1 MLIEFGIIDYK
12 IIIPLIYPV
21 FYQIRR
27 LIHKDDEKALFEFFT
42 NFCGY
47 LFSGIVYLIIKYRM
61 KKLNNNNNET
71 INFKKDN
78 INNNMI
84 KAASEIELNNI
95 LTEINFRVVSTV
107 KFSENQLN
115 LEKKKIDK
123 INSKKQYIYILSLVL
138 IYLIPMFLDSYTLVN
153 NFDIGTS
160 SSISLFVSIFSN
172 IFLSRII
179 LGEKI
184 YTHQIFASM
193 IILISILIVIILFLI
208 KAIPIESKIGINIVL
223 ITIVSSFYSFFNIME
238 KRYYNKFVDSPYHLM
253 YAIGLFATILILIY
267 EIFTVIIV
275 GIDSNING
283 IFYQFYK
290 NCENFQFLYILIF
303 IADILTAFIWLWG
316 IQLTVYFFTPCH
328 FIISESIS
336 QIISFFINRTIFDYS
351 AGEQATIIIFF
362 ILIISA
368 TLIYNEIFIINICTL
383 SNNTKKNIY
392 LRQLKESEAILT
404 NEEAD
409 EPSEIGEPKDSN

>member
-12 IIIPLIYPV
+12 IIIPLIYPI

-47 LFSGIVYLIIKYRM
+47 LFSGIVYLIIKHRM
-61 KKLNNNNNET
+61 KKLNSKNIEK
-71 INFKKDN
+71 INSKNDN
-78 INNNMI
+78 D
-84 KAASEIELNNI
+84 KEDSRKELVNVV
-95 LTEINFRVVSTV
+95 TEKQFRLVSTI

-123 INSKKQYIYILSLVL
+123 INSKKQYIYVLSLVL
-138 IYLIPMFLDSYTLVN
+138 IYLFPMFLDSYTLVN

-172 IFLSRII
+172 IILSKII

-184 YTHQIFASM
+184 YSHQIFASM

-208 KAIPIESKIGINIVL
+208 KAIHIESNIGVNIAL
-223 ITIVSSFYSFFNIME
+223 ITFISSFYSLFNIME

-253 YAIGLFATILILIY
+253 YVIGLFATILILVY

-275 GIDSNING
+275 GIDSNLNG

-290 NCENFQFLYILIF
+290 NCERFQYLYILIF
-303 IADILTAFIWLWG
+303 ISDILTAFIWLWG

-336 QIISFFINRTIFDYS
+336 QIISFFINDTISEYS
-351 AGEQATIIIFF
+351 DGEQATIIIFF
-362 ILIISA
+362 FIIIFA
-368 TLIYNEIFIINICTL
+368 TFIYNEVLIINICSL
-383 SNNTKKNIY
+383 SNNTKKNIN
-392 LRQLKESEAILT
+392 LRQLRESESILT
-404 NEEAD
+404 NIDLD
-409 EPSEIGEPKDSN
+409 EPSEIGESRDSN

>member
-12 IIIPLIYPV
+12 IIIPLIYPI

-27 LIHKDDEKALFEFFT
+27 LIHKDEEKALFEFFT

-47 LFSGIVYLIIKYRM
+47 LFSGIVYLIIKHRM
-61 KKLNNNNNET
+61 KKLNSKNIEK
-71 INFKKDN
+71 INSKNDN
-78 INNNMI
+78 D
-84 KAASEIELNNI
+84 KEDSRKELVNVV
-95 LTEINFRVVSTV
+95 TEKQFRLVSTI

-123 INSKKQYIYILSLVL
+123 INSKKQYIYVLSLVL
-138 IYLIPMFLDSYTLVN
+138 IYLFPMFLDSYTLVN

-172 IFLSRII
+172 IILSKII

-184 YTHQIFASM
+184 YSHQIFASM

-208 KAIPIESKIGINIVL
+208 KAIHIESNIGVNIAL
-223 ITIVSSFYSFFNIME
+223 ITFISSFYSLFNIME

-253 YAIGLFATILILIY
+253 YVIGLFATILILVY

-275 GIDSNING
+275 GIDSNLNG

-290 NCENFQFLYILIF
+290 NCERFQYLYILIF
-303 IADILTAFIWLWG
+303 ISDILTAFIWLWG

-336 QIISFFINRTIFDYS
+336 QIISFFINDTISEYS
-351 AGEQATIIIFF
+351 DGEQATIIIFF
-362 ILIISA
+362 FIIIFA
-368 TLIYNEIFIINICTL
+368 TFIYNEVLIINICSL
-383 SNNTKKNIY
+383 SNNTKKNIN
-392 LRQLKESEAILT
+392 LRQLRESESILT
-404 NEEAD
+404 NIDLD
-409 EPSEIGEPKDSN
+409 EPSEIGESRDSN

>member
-47 LFSGIVYLIIKYRM
+47 LFSGIVYLIIKHRM
-61 KKLNNNNNET
+61 KKLNSKNIEK
-71 INFKKDN
+71 INSKNDN
-78 INNNMI
+78 D
-84 KAASEIELNNI
+84 KEDSGKELVNVV
-95 LTEINFRVVSTV
+95 TEKQFRLVSTI

-123 INSKKQYIYILSLVL
+123 INSKKQYIYVLSLVL
-138 IYLIPMFLDSYTLVN
+138 IYLFPMFLDSYTLVN

-172 IFLSRII
+172 IILSKII

-184 YTHQIFASM
+184 YSHQIFASM

-208 KAIPIESKIGINIVL
+208 KAIHIESNIGVNIAL
-223 ITIVSSFYSFFNIME
+223 ITFISSFYSLFNIME

-253 YAIGLFATILILIY
+253 YVIGLFATILILVY

-275 GIDSNING
+275 GIDSNLNG

-290 NCENFQFLYILIF
+290 NCERFQYLYILIF
-303 IADILTAFIWLWG
+303 ISDILTAFIWLWG

-336 QIISFFINRTIFDYS
+336 QIISFFINDTISEYS
-351 AGEQATIIIFF
+351 DGEQATIIIFF
-362 ILIISA
+362 FIIIFA
-368 TLIYNEIFIINICTL
+368 TLIYNEVLIINICSL
-383 SNNTKKNIY
+383 SNNTKKNIN
-392 LRQLKESEAILT
+392 LRQLRESESILT
-404 NEEAD
+404 NIDLD
-409 EPSEIGEPKDSN
+409 EPSEIGESKDSN

>member
-1 MLIEFGIIDYK
+1 MLIEFGIIDFK
-12 IIIPLIYPV
+12 IIIPLIYPI

-47 LFSGIVYLIIKYRM
+47 LFSGIVYLIIKHRM
-61 KKLNNNNNET
+61 KKLNSKNIEK
-71 INFKKDN
+71 INSKNDN
-78 INNNMI
+78 D
-84 KAASEIELNNI
+84 KEDSGKELVNVV
-95 LTEINFRVVSTV
+95 TEKQFRLVSTI

-123 INSKKQYIYILSLVL
+123 INSKKQYIYVLSLVL
-138 IYLIPMFLDSYTLVN
+138 IYLFPMFLDSYILVN

-172 IFLSRII
+172 IILSKII

-184 YTHQIFASM
+184 YSHQIFASM

-208 KAIPIESKIGINIVL
+208 KAIHIESNIGVNIAL
-223 ITIVSSFYSFFNIME
+223 ITLISSFYSLFNIME

-253 YAIGLFATILILIY
+253 YVIGLFATILILVY

-275 GIDSNING
+275 GIDSNLNG

-290 NCENFQFLYILIF
+290 NCERFQYLYILIF
-303 IADILTAFIWLWG
+303 ISDILTAFIWLWG

-336 QIISFFINRTIFDYS
+336 QIISFFINDTISEYS
-351 AGEQATIIIFF
+351 DGEQATIIIFF
-362 ILIISA
+362 FIIIFA
-368 TLIYNEIFIINICTL
+368 TLIYNEVLIINICSL
-383 SNNTKKNIY
+383 SNNTKKNIN
-392 LRQLKESEAILT
+392 LRQLRESESILT
-404 NEEAD
+404 NIDLD
-409 EPSEIGEPKDSN
+409 EPSEIGESRDSN

>member
-12 IIIPLIYPV
+12 IIIPLIYPI

-42 NFCGY
+42 KFCGY
-47 LFSGIVYLIIKYRM
+47 LFSGIVYLIIKHRM
-61 KKLNNNNNET
+61 KKLNSKNIEK
-71 INFKKDN
+71 INSKNDN
-78 INNNMI
+78 D
-84 KAASEIELNNI
+84 KEDSRKELVNVV
-95 LTEINFRVVSTV
+95 TEKQFRLVSTI

-123 INSKKQYIYILSLVL
+123 INSKKQYIYVLSLVL
-138 IYLIPMFLDSYTLVN
+138 IYLFPMFLDSYTLVN

-172 IFLSRII
+172 IILSKII

-184 YTHQIFASM
+184 YSHQIFASM

-208 KAIPIESKIGINIVL
+208 KAIHIESNIGVNIAL
-223 ITIVSSFYSFFNIME
+223 ITFISSFYSLFNIME

-253 YAIGLFATILILIY
+253 YVIGLFATILILVY

-275 GIDSNING
+275 GIDSNLNG

-290 NCENFQFLYILIF
+290 NCERFQYLYILIF
-303 IADILTAFIWLWG
+303 ISDILTAFIWLWG

-336 QIISFFINRTIFDYS
+336 QIISFFINDTISEYS
-351 AGEQATIIIFF
+351 DGEQATIIIFF
-362 ILIISA
+362 FIIIFA
-368 TLIYNEIFIINICTL
+368 TLIYNEVLIINICSL
-383 SNNTKKNIY
+383 SNNTKKNIN
-392 LRQLKESEAILT
+392 LRQLRESESILT
-404 NEEAD
+404 NIDLD
-409 EPSEIGEPKDSN
+409 EPSEIGESRDSN

>member
-12 IIIPLIYPV
+12 IIIPLIYPI

-47 LFSGIVYLIIKYRM
+47 LFSGIVYLIIKHRM
-61 KKLNNNNNET
+61 KKLNSKNIEK
-71 INFKKDN
+71 INSKNDN
-78 INNNMI
+78 D
-84 KAASEIELNNI
+84 KEDSGKELVNVV
-95 LTEINFRVVSTV
+95 TEKQFRLVSTI

-123 INSKKQYIYILSLVL
+123 INSKKQYIYVLSLVL
-138 IYLIPMFLDSYTLVN
+138 IYLFPMFLDSYTLVN

-172 IFLSRII
+172 IILSKII

-184 YTHQIFASM
+184 YSHQIFASM

-208 KAIPIESKIGINIVL
+208 KAIHIESNIEVNIAL
-223 ITIVSSFYSFFNIME
+223 ITFISSFYSLFNIME

-253 YAIGLFATILILIY
+253 YVIGLFATILILVY

-275 GIDSNING
+275 GIDSNLNG

-290 NCENFQFLYILIF
+290 NCERFQYLYILIF
-303 IADILTAFIWLWG
+303 ISDILTAFIWLWG

-336 QIISFFINRTIFDYS
+336 QIISFFINDTISEYS
-351 AGEQATIIIFF
+351 DGEQATIIIFF
-362 ILIISA
+362 FIIIFA
-368 TLIYNEIFIINICTL
+368 TLIYNEVLIINICSL
-383 SNNTKKNIY
+383 SNNTKKNIN
-392 LRQLKESEAILT
+392 LRQLRESESILT
-404 NEEAD
+404 NIDLD
-409 EPSEIGEPKDSN
+409 EPSEIGESKDSN

>member
-12 IIIPLIYPV
+12 IIIPLIYPI

-47 LFSGIVYLIIKYRM
+47 LFSGIVYLIIKHRM
-61 KKLNNNNNET
+61 KKLNSKNIEK
-71 INFKKDN
+71 INSKNDN
-78 INNNMI
+78 D
-84 KAASEIELNNI
+84 KEDSGKELVNVV
-95 LTEINFRVVSTV
+95 TEKQFRLVSTI

-123 INSKKQYIYILSLVL
+123 INSKKQYIYVLSLVL
-138 IYLIPMFLDSYTLVN
+138 IYLFPMFLDSYTLVN

-172 IFLSRII
+172 IILSKII

-184 YTHQIFASM
+184 YSHQIFASM

-208 KAIPIESKIGINIVL
+208 KAIHIESNIGVNIAL
-223 ITIVSSFYSFFNIME
+223 ITFISSFYSLFNIME

-253 YAIGLFATILILIY
+253 YVIGLFATILILVY

-275 GIDSNING
+275 GIDSNLNG

-290 NCENFQFLYILIF
+290 NCERFQYLYILIF
-303 IADILTAFIWLWG
+303 ISDILTAFIWLWG

-336 QIISFFINRTIFDYS
+336 QIISFFINDTISEYS
-351 AGEQATIIIFF
+351 DGEQATIIIFF
-362 ILIISA
+362 FIIIFA
-368 TLIYNEIFIINICTL
+368 TLIYNEVLIINICSL
-383 SNNTKKNIY
+383 SNNTKKNIN
-392 LRQLKESEAILT
+392 LRQLRESESILT
-404 NEEAD
+404 NIDLD
-409 EPSEIGEPKDSN
+409 EPSEIGESKDSN

>member
-12 IIIPLIYPV
+12 IIIPLIYPI

-47 LFSGIVYLIIKYRM
+47 LFSGIVYLIIKHRM
-61 KKLNNNNNET
+61 KKLNSKNIEK
-71 INFKKDN
+71 INIKNDN
-78 INNNMI
+78 D
-84 KAASEIELNNI
+84 KEDSGKELVNVV
-95 LTEINFRVVSTV
+95 TEKQFRLVSTI

-123 INSKKQYIYILSLVL
+123 INSKKQYIYVLSLVL
-138 IYLIPMFLDSYTLVN
+138 IYLFPMFLDSYTLVN
-153 NFDIGTS
+153 NFDMGTS

-172 IFLSRII
+172 IILSKII

-184 YTHQIFASM
+184 YSHQIFASM

-208 KAIPIESKIGINIVL
+208 KAIHIESNIGVNIAL
-223 ITIVSSFYSFFNIME
+223 ITFISSFYSLFNIME

-253 YAIGLFATILILIY
+253 YVIGLFATILILVY

-275 GIDSNING
+275 GIDSNLNG

-290 NCENFQFLYILIF
+290 NCERFQYLYILIF
-303 IADILTAFIWLWG
+303 ISDILTAFIWLWG

-336 QIISFFINRTIFDYS
+336 QIISFFINDTISEYS
-351 AGEQATIIIFF
+351 DGEQATIIIFF
-362 ILIISA
+362 FIIIFA
-368 TLIYNEIFIINICTL
+368 TLIYNEVLIINICSL
-383 SNNTKKNIY
+383 SNNTKKNIN
-392 LRQLKESEAILT
+392 LRQLRESESILT
-404 NEEAD
+404 NIDLD
-409 EPSEIGEPKDSN
+409 EPSEIGESRDSN

>member
-12 IIIPLIYPV
+12 IIIPLIYPI

-27 LIHKDDEKALFEFFT
+27 LIHKDEEKALFEFFT

-47 LFSGIVYLIIKYRM
+47 LFSGIVYLIIKHRM
-61 KKLNNNNNET
+61 KKLNSKNIEK
-71 INFKKDN
+71 INSKNDN
-78 INNNMI
+78 D
-84 KAASEIELNNI
+84 KEDSGKELVNVV
-95 LTEINFRVVSTV
+95 TEKQFRLVSTI

-123 INSKKQYIYILSLVL
+123 INSKKQYIYVLSLVL
-138 IYLIPMFLDSYTLVN
+138 IYLFPMFLDSYTLVN

-172 IFLSRII
+172 IILSKII

-184 YTHQIFASM
+184 YSHQIFASM

-208 KAIPIESKIGINIVL
+208 KAIHIESNIGVNIAL
-223 ITIVSSFYSFFNIME
+223 ITFISSFYSLFNIME

-253 YAIGLFATILILIY
+253 YVIGLFATILILVY

-275 GIDSNING
+275 GIDSNLNG

-290 NCENFQFLYILIF
+290 NCERFQYLYILIF
-303 IADILTAFIWLWG
+303 ISDILTAFIWLWG

-336 QIISFFINRTIFDYS
+336 QIISFFINDTISEYS
-351 AGEQATIIIFF
+351 DGEQATIIIFF
-362 ILIISA
+362 FIIIFA
-368 TLIYNEIFIINICTL
+368 TFIYNEVLIINICSL
-383 SNNTKKNIY
+383 SNNTKKNIN
-392 LRQLKESEAILT
+392 LRQLRESESILT
-404 NEEAD
+404 NIDLD
-409 EPSEIGEPKDSN
+409 EPSEIGESRDSN

>member
-12 IIIPLIYPV
+12 IIIPLIYPI

-27 LIHKDDEKALFEFFT
+27 LIHKDEEKALFEFFT

-47 LFSGIVYLIIKYRM
+47 LFSGIVYLIIKHRM
-61 KKLNNNNNET
+61 KKLNSKNIEK
-71 INFKKDN
+71 INSKNDN
-78 INNNMI
+78 D
-84 KAASEIELNNI
+84 KEDSGKELVNVV
-95 LTEINFRVVSTV
+95 TEKQFRLVSTI

-123 INSKKQYIYILSLVL
+123 INSKKQYIYVLSLVL
-138 IYLIPMFLDSYTLVN
+138 IYLFPMFLDSYTLVN

-172 IFLSRII
+172 IILSKII

-184 YTHQIFASM
+184 YSHQIFASM

-208 KAIPIESKIGINIVL
+208 KAIHIESNIGVNIAL
-223 ITIVSSFYSFFNIME
+223 ITFISSFYSLFNIME

-253 YAIGLFATILILIY
+253 YVIGLFATILILVY

-275 GIDSNING
+275 GIDSNLNG

-290 NCENFQFLYILIF
+290 NCERFQYLYILIF
-303 IADILTAFIWLWG
+303 ISDILTAFIWLWG

-336 QIISFFINRTIFDYS
+336 QIISFFINDTISEYS
-351 AGEQATIIIFF
+351 DGEQATIIIFF
-362 ILIISA
+362 FYYYFCNFNL
-368 TLIYNEIFIINICTL
+368 
-383 SNNTKKNIY
+383 
-392 LRQLKESEAILT
+392 Q
-404 NEEAD
+404 
-409 EPSEIGEPKDSN
+409 

>member
-12 IIIPLIYPV
+12 IIIPLIYPI
-21 FYQIRR
+21 FYQIRS

-47 LFSGIVYLIIKYRM
+47 LFSGIVYLIIKHRM
-61 KKLNNNNNET
+61 KKLNSKNIEK
-71 INFKKDN
+71 INIKNDN
-78 INNNMI
+78 D
-84 KAASEIELNNI
+84 KEDSGKELVNVV
-95 LTEINFRVVSTV
+95 TEKQFRLVSTI

-123 INSKKQYIYILSLVL
+123 INSKKQYIYVLSLVL
-138 IYLIPMFLDSYTLVN
+138 IYLFPMFLDSYTLVN

-172 IFLSRII
+172 IILSKII

-184 YTHQIFASM
+184 YSHQIFASM

-208 KAIPIESKIGINIVL
+208 KAIHIESNIGVNIAL
-223 ITIVSSFYSFFNIME
+223 ITFISSFYSLFNIME

-253 YAIGLFATILILIY
+253 YVIGLFATILILVY
-267 EIFTVIIV
+267 EIFTVLIV
-275 GIDSNING
+275 GIDSNLNG

-290 NCENFQFLYILIF
+290 NCERFQYLYILIF
-303 IADILTAFIWLWG
+303 ISDILTAFIWLWG

-336 QIISFFINRTIFDYS
+336 QIISFFINDTISEYS
-351 AGEQATIIIFF
+351 DGEQATIIIFF
-362 ILIISA
+362 IIIIFA
-368 TLIYNEIFIINICTL
+368 TLIYNEVLIINICSL
-383 SNNTKKNIY
+383 SNNTKKNIN
-392 LRQLKESEAILT
+392 LRQLRESESIL
-404 NEEAD
+404 
-409 EPSEIGEPKDSN
+409 IF

>member
-12 IIIPLIYPV
+12 IIIPLIYPI

-47 LFSGIVYLIIKYRM
+47 LFSGIVYLIIKHRM
-61 KKLNNNNNET
+61 KKLNSKNIEK
-71 INFKKDN
+71 INSKNDN
-78 INNNMI
+78 D
-84 KAASEIELNNI
+84 KEDSRKELVNVV
-95 LTEINFRVVSTV
+95 TEKQFRLVSTI

-123 INSKKQYIYILSLVL
+123 INSKKQYIYVLSLVL
-138 IYLIPMFLDSYTLVN
+138 IYLFPMFLDSYTLVN

-172 IFLSRII
+172 IILSKII

-184 YTHQIFASM
+184 YSHQIFASM

-208 KAIPIESKIGINIVL
+208 KAIHIESNIGVNIAL
-223 ITIVSSFYSFFNIME
+223 ITFISSFYSLFNIME

-253 YAIGLFATILILIY
+253 YVIGLFATILILVY

-275 GIDSNING
+275 GIDSNLNG

-290 NCENFQFLYILIF
+290 NCERFQYLYILIF
-303 IADILTAFIWLWG
+303 ISDILTAFIWLWG

-336 QIISFFINRTIFDYS
+336 QIISFFINDTISEYS
-351 AGEQATIIIFF
+351 DGEQATIIIFF
-362 ILIISA
+362 FIFIFA
-368 TLIYNEIFIINICTL
+368 TLIYNEVLIINICSL
-383 SNNTKKNIY
+383 SNNTKKNIN
-392 LRQLKESEAILT
+392 LRQLRESESILT
-404 NEEAD
+404 NIDLD
-409 EPSEIGEPKDSN
+409 EPSEIGESRDSN

>member
-12 IIIPLIYPV
+12 IIIPLIYPI

-27 LIHKDDEKALFEFFT
+27 LIHKDDEKALFEFLT

-47 LFSGIVYLIIKYRM
+47 LFSGIVYLIIKHRM
-61 KKLNNNNNET
+61 KKLNSKNIEK
-71 INFKKDN
+71 INSKNDN
-78 INNNMI
+78 D
-84 KAASEIELNNI
+84 KEDSGKELVNVV
-95 LTEINFRVVSTV
+95 TEKQFRLVSTI

-123 INSKKQYIYILSLVL
+123 INSKKQYIYVLSLVL
-138 IYLIPMFLDSYTLVN
+138 IYLFPMFLDSYTLVN

-172 IFLSRII
+172 IILSKII

-184 YTHQIFASM
+184 YSHQIFASM

-208 KAIPIESKIGINIVL
+208 KAIHIESNIGVNIAL
-223 ITIVSSFYSFFNIME
+223 ITFISSFYSLFNIME

-253 YAIGLFATILILIY
+253 YVIGLFATILILVY
-267 EIFTVIIV
+267 EIFTVLIV
-275 GIDSNING
+275 GIDSNLNG

-290 NCENFQFLYILIF
+290 NCERFQYLYILIF
-303 IADILTAFIWLWG
+303 ISDILTAFIWLWG

-336 QIISFFINRTIFDYS
+336 QIISFFINDTISEYS
-351 AGEQATIIIFF
+351 DGEQATIIIFF
-362 ILIISA
+362 FIIIFA
-368 TLIYNEIFIINICTL
+368 TLIYNEVLIINICSL
-383 SNNTKKNIY
+383 SNNTKKNIN
-392 LRQLKESEAILT
+392 LRQLRESESILT
-404 NEEAD
+404 NIDLD
-409 EPSEIGEPKDSN
+409 EPSEIGESRDSN

>member
-12 IIIPLIYPV
+12 IIIPLIYPI
-21 FYQIRR
+21 FYQIRS

-47 LFSGIVYLIIKYRM
+47 LFSGIVYLIIKHRM
-61 KKLNNNNNET
+61 KKLNSKNIEK
-71 INFKKDN
+71 INSKNDN
-78 INNNMI
+78 D
-84 KAASEIELNNI
+84 KEDSGKELVNVV
-95 LTEINFRVVSTV
+95 TEKQFRLVSTI

-123 INSKKQYIYILSLVL
+123 INSKKQYIYVLSLVL
-138 IYLIPMFLDSYTLVN
+138 IYLFPMFLDSYTLVN

-172 IFLSRII
+172 IILSKII

-184 YTHQIFASM
+184 YSHQIFASM

-208 KAIPIESKIGINIVL
+208 KAIHIESNIGVNIAL
-223 ITIVSSFYSFFNIME
+223 ITFISSFYSLFNIME

-253 YAIGLFATILILIY
+253 YVIGLFATILILVY
-267 EIFTVIIV
+267 EIFTVLIV
-275 GIDSNING
+275 GIDSNLNG

-290 NCENFQFLYILIF
+290 NCERFQYLYILIF
-303 IADILTAFIWLWG
+303 ISDILTAFIWLWG

-336 QIISFFINRTIFDYS
+336 QIISFFINDTISEYS
-351 AGEQATIIIFF
+351 DGEQATIIIFF
-362 ILIISA
+362 IIIIFA
-368 TLIYNEIFIINICTL
+368 TLIYNEVLIINICSL
-383 SNNTKKNIY
+383 SNNTKKNIN
-392 LRQLKESEAILT
+392 LRQLRESESILT
-404 NEEAD
+404 NIDLD
-409 EPSEIGEPKDSN
+409 EPSEIGESRDSN

>member
-12 IIIPLIYPV
+12 IIIPLIYPI

-47 LFSGIVYLIIKYRM
+47 LFSGIVYLIIKHRM
-61 KKLNNNNNET
+61 KKLNSKNIEK
-71 INFKKDN
+71 INSKNDN
-78 INNNMI
+78 D
-84 KAASEIELNNI
+84 KEDSGKELVNVV
-95 LTEINFRVVSTV
+95 TEKQFRLVSTI

-123 INSKKQYIYILSLVL
+123 INSKKQYIYVLSLVL
-138 IYLIPMFLDSYTLVN
+138 IYLFPMFLDSYTLVN

-160 SSISLFVSIFSN
+160 SSISLLVSIFSN
-172 IFLSRII
+172 IILSKII

-184 YTHQIFASM
+184 YSHQIFASM

-208 KAIPIESKIGINIVL
+208 KAIHIESNIGVNIAL
-223 ITIVSSFYSFFNIME
+223 ITFISSFYSLFNIME

-253 YAIGLFATILILIY
+253 YVIGLFATILILVY

-275 GIDSNING
+275 GIDSNLNG

-290 NCENFQFLYILIF
+290 NCERFQYLYILIF
-303 IADILTAFIWLWG
+303 ISDILTAFIWLWG

-336 QIISFFINRTIFDYS
+336 QIISFFINDTISEYS
-351 AGEQATIIIFF
+351 DGEQATILIFFFIIIF
-362 ILIISA
+362 A
-368 TLIYNEIFIINICTL
+368 TLIYNEVLIINICSL
-383 SNNTKKNIY
+383 SNNTKKNIN
-392 LRQLKESEAILT
+392 LRQLRESESILT
-404 NEEAD
+404 NIDLD
-409 EPSEIGEPKDSN
+409 EPSEIGESRDSN

>member
-12 IIIPLIYPV
+12 IIIPLIYPI

-47 LFSGIVYLIIKYRM
+47 LFSGIVYLIIKHRM
-61 KKLNNNNNET
+61 KKLNSKNIEK
-71 INFKKDN
+71 INSKNDN
-78 INNNMI
+78 D
-84 KAASEIELNNI
+84 KEDSRKELVNVV
-95 LTEINFRVVSTV
+95 TEKQFRLVSTI

-123 INSKKQYIYILSLVL
+123 INSKKQYIYVLSLVL
-138 IYLIPMFLDSYTLVN
+138 IYLFPMFLDSYTLVN

-172 IFLSRII
+172 IILSKII

-184 YTHQIFASM
+184 YSHQIFASM

-253 YAIGLFATILILIY
+253 YVIGLFATILILVY

-275 GIDSNING
+275 GIDSNLNG

-290 NCENFQFLYILIF
+290 NCERFQYLYILIF
-303 IADILTAFIWLWG
+303 ISDILTAFIWLWG

-336 QIISFFINRTIFDYS
+336 QIISFFINDTISEYS
-351 AGEQATIIIFF
+351 DGEQATIIIFF
-362 ILIISA
+362 FIIIFA
-368 TLIYNEIFIINICTL
+368 TLIYNEVLIINICSL
-383 SNNTKKNIY
+383 SNNTKKNIN
-392 LRQLKESEAILT
+392 LRQLRESESILT
-404 NEEAD
+404 NIDLD
-409 EPSEIGEPKDSN
+409 EPSEIGESRDSN

>member
-12 IIIPLIYPV
+12 IIIPLIYPI

-47 LFSGIVYLIIKYRM
+47 LFSGIVYLIIKHRM
-61 KKLNNNNNET
+61 KKLNSKNIEK
-71 INFKKDN
+71 INSKNDN
-78 INNNMI
+78 D
-84 KAASEIELNNI
+84 KEDSGKELVNVV
-95 LTEINFRVVSTV
+95 TEKQFRLVSTI

-123 INSKKQYIYILSLVL
+123 INSKKQYIYVLSLVL
-138 IYLIPMFLDSYTLVN
+138 IYLFPMFLDSYTLVN

-172 IFLSRII
+172 IILSKII

-184 YTHQIFASM
+184 YSHQIFASM

-208 KAIPIESKIGINIVL
+208 KAIHIESNIGVNIAL
-223 ITIVSSFYSFFNIME
+223 ITFISSFYSLFNIME

-253 YAIGLFATILILIY
+253 YVIGLFATILILVY
-267 EIFTVIIV
+267 EIFTVIIF
-275 GIDSNING
+275 GIDSNLNG

-290 NCENFQFLYILIF
+290 NCERFQYLYILIF
-303 IADILTAFIWLWG
+303 ISDILTAFIWLWG

-336 QIISFFINRTIFDYS
+336 QIISFFINDTISEYS
-351 AGEQATIIIFF
+351 DGEQATIIIFF
-362 ILIISA
+362 SIIIFA
-368 TLIYNEIFIINICTL
+368 TLIYNEVLIINICSL
-383 SNNTKKNIY
+383 SNNTKKNIN
-392 LRQLKESEAILT
+392 LRQLRESESILT
-404 NEEAD
+404 NIDLD
-409 EPSEIGEPKDSN
+409 EPSEIGESKDSN

>member
-1 MLIEFGIIDYK
+1 
-12 IIIPLIYPV
+12 
-21 FYQIRR
+21 
-27 LIHKDDEKALFEFFT
+27 
-42 NFCGY
+42 
-47 LFSGIVYLIIKYRM
+47 M
-61 KKLNNNNNET
+61 KKLNSKNIEK
-71 INFKKDN
+71 INSKNDN
-78 INNNMI
+78 D
-84 KAASEIELNNI
+84 KEDSGKELVNVV
-95 LTEINFRVVSTV
+95 TEKQFRLVSTI

-123 INSKKQYIYILSLVL
+123 INSKKQYIYVLSLVL
-138 IYLIPMFLDSYTLVN
+138 IYLFPMFLDSYTLVN

-172 IFLSRII
+172 IILSRMI

-208 KAIPIESKIGINIVL
+208 KAIHIESNIGVNIAL
-223 ITIVSSFYSFFNIME
+223 ITFISSFYSLFNIME

-253 YAIGLFATILILIY
+253 YVIGLFATILILVY

-275 GIDSNING
+275 GIDSNLNG

-290 NCENFQFLYILIF
+290 NCERFQYLYILIF
-303 IADILTAFIWLWG
+303 ISDILTAFIWLWG

-336 QIISFFINRTIFDYS
+336 QIISFFINDTISEYS
-351 AGEQATIIIFF
+351 DGEQATIIIFF
-362 ILIISA
+362 FIIIFA
-368 TLIYNEIFIINICTL
+368 TLIYNEVLIINICSL
-383 SNNTKKNIY
+383 SNNTKKNIN
-392 LRQLKESEAILT
+392 LRQLRESESILT
-404 NEEAD
+404 NIDLD
-409 EPSEIGEPKDSN
+409 EPSEIGESKDSN

>member
-12 IIIPLIYPV
+12 IIIPLIYPI

-47 LFSGIVYLIIKYRM
+47 LFSGIVYLIIKHRM
-61 KKLNNNNNET
+61 KKLNSKNIEK
-71 INFKKDN
+71 INSKNDN
-78 INNNMI
+78 D
-84 KAASEIELNNI
+84 KEDSGKELVNVV
-95 LTEINFRVVSTV
+95 TEKQFRLVSTI

-123 INSKKQYIYILSLVL
+123 INSKKQYIYVLSLVL
-138 IYLIPMFLDSYTLVN
+138 IYLFPMFLDSYTLVN

-172 IFLSRII
+172 IILSKII

-184 YTHQIFASM
+184 YSHQIFASM

-208 KAIPIESKIGINIVL
+208 KAIHIESNIGVNIAL
-223 ITIVSSFYSFFNIME
+223 ITFISSFYSLFNIME

-253 YAIGLFATILILIY
+253 YVIGLFATILILVY
-267 EIFTVIIV
+267 EIFTVLIV
-275 GIDSNING
+275 GIDSNLNG

-290 NCENFQFLYILIF
+290 NCERFQYLYILIF
-303 IADILTAFIWLWG
+303 ISDILTAFIWLWG

-336 QIISFFINRTIFDYS
+336 QIISFFINDTISEYS
-351 AGEQATIIIFF
+351 DGEQATIIIFF
-362 ILIISA
+362 FIIIFA
-368 TLIYNEIFIINICTL
+368 TLIYNEVLIINICSL
-383 SNNTKKNIY
+383 SNNTKKNIN
-392 LRQLKESEAILT
+392 LRQLRESESILT
-404 NEEAD
+404 NIDLD
-409 EPSEIGEPKDSN
+409 EPSEIGESRDSN

>member
-12 IIIPLIYPV
+12 IIIPLIYPI

-47 LFSGIVYLIIKYRM
+47 LFSGIVYLIIKHRM
-61 KKLNNNNNET
+61 KKLNSKNIEK
-71 INFKKDN
+71 INSKNDN
-78 INNNMI
+78 D
-84 KAASEIELNNI
+84 KEDSGKELVNVV
-95 LTEINFRVVSTV
+95 TEKQFRLVSTI

-123 INSKKQYIYILSLVL
+123 INSKKQYIYVLSLVL
-138 IYLIPMFLDSYTLVN
+138 IYLFPMFLDSYTLVN

-172 IFLSRII
+172 IILSKII

-184 YTHQIFASM
+184 YSHQIFASM

-208 KAIPIESKIGINIVL
+208 KAIHIESNIGVNIAL
-223 ITIVSSFYSFFNIME
+223 ITFISSFYSLFNIME

-253 YAIGLFATILILIY
+253 YVIGLFATILILVY
-267 EIFTVIIV
+267 EIFTVIIF
-275 GIDSNING
+275 GIDSNLNG

-290 NCENFQFLYILIF
+290 NCERFQYLYILIF
-303 IADILTAFIWLWG
+303 ISDILTAFIWLWG

-336 QIISFFINRTIFDYS
+336 QIISFFINDTISEYS
-351 AGEQATIIIFF
+351 DGEQATIIIFF
-362 ILIISA
+362 IIIIFA
-368 TLIYNEIFIINICTL
+368 TLIYNEVLIINICSL
-383 SNNTKKNIY
+383 SNNTKKNIN
-392 LRQLKESEAILT
+392 LRQLRESESILT
-404 NEEAD
+404 NIDLD
-409 EPSEIGEPKDSN
+409 EPSEIGESKDSN

>member
-12 IIIPLIYPV
+12 IIIPLIYPI
-21 FYQIRR
+21 FYQIRS

-47 LFSGIVYLIIKYRM
+47 LFSGIVYLIIKHRM
-61 KKLNNNNNET
+61 KKLNSKNIEK
-71 INFKKDN
+71 INSKNDN
-78 INNNMI
+78 D
-84 KAASEIELNNI
+84 KEDSGKELVNVV
-95 LTEINFRVVSTV
+95 TEKQFRLVSTI

-123 INSKKQYIYILSLVL
+123 INSKKQYIYVLSLVL
-138 IYLIPMFLDSYTLVN
+138 IYLFPMFLDSYTLVN

-172 IFLSRII
+172 IILSKII

-184 YTHQIFASM
+184 YSHQIFASM

-208 KAIPIESKIGINIVL
+208 KAIHIESNIGVNIAL
-223 ITIVSSFYSFFNIME
+223 ITFISSFYSLFNIME

-253 YAIGLFATILILIY
+253 YVIGLFATILILVY

-275 GIDSNING
+275 GIDSNLNG

-290 NCENFQFLYILIF
+290 NCERFQYLYILIF
-303 IADILTAFIWLWG
+303 ISDILTAFIWLWG

-336 QIISFFINRTIFDYS
+336 QIISFFINDTISEYS
-351 AGEQATIIIFF
+351 DGEQATIIILFF
-362 ILIISA
+362 IIIFA
-368 TLIYNEIFIINICTL
+368 TLIYNEVLIINICSL
-383 SNNTKKNIY
+383 SNNTKKNIN
-392 LRQLKESEAILT
+392 LRQLRESESILT
-404 NEEAD
+404 NIDLD
-409 EPSEIGEPKDSN
+409 EPSEIGESKDSN